1 MFMKR
6 TMFTLFCIAT
16 IAATMFCSAAFAEE
30 KTYINGIDAKYPP
43 FTFIDKSGKLEGFD
57 IDSINWIAKEMG
69 FKVVHQPI
77 KWDEVIPTLKSKK
90 IDMVAS
96 GMSIDEPRKK
106 EVNFSTVYYKTVM
119 VMVAKENCSV
129 MPDKTM
135 EPNVKWGVQ
144 QGTPEAHWIQD
155 NLIEDKGKTF
165 KLMPFDSAPTIMQNI
180 MNGNIDIAAISRS
193 TADEFIHKGMSIK
206 IIGRYGQPDDL
217 TAYAVRKDD
226 PQLLAT
232 LNEGLKRLM
241 ASPYWNELKAKYNLI
256 Q

>member
-1 MFMKR
+1 MKR

-16 IAATMFCSAAFAEE
+16 IAATMFRGAAFAEE
-30 KTYINGIDAKYPP
+30 KTYINGIDPKYPP
-43 FTFIDKSGKLEGFD
+43 FTFTDKSGKLEGFD
-57 IDSINWIAKEMG
+57 IDSINWIAKQMG

-77 KWDEVIPTLKSKK
+77 KWDEVIPILKSKK

-155 NLIEDKGKTF
+155 NLIEDKGMTF

-193 TADEFIHKGMSIK
+193 TADEFLHKGMSIK